1 MQRKVH
7 LSPLTLNNM
16 RTSELE
22 TFPRAQSTNHARR
35 EIRDSCL
42 FSTRLCST
50 QCFESAVVCAPLF
63 TLPITLARLYIEP
76 SCTPCVSE
84 CLDDR
89 GGPSLSRFLHTRFQV
104 SSPRRRVSRLSDG
117 LFPHALSGMLEF
129 DRLPPH
135 LVLHAKLRSPIT
147 PHVSTGWM
155 LGLSRFRNRSP
166 TVNRRLDLFRNKSV
180 AKPCLPDRT
189 YPLAS
194 AFKVPGVTQRTTK
207 KAPSA
212 PPGHNGTLP
221 WRPRQHHGD
230 Q

>member
-1 MQRKVH
+1 MELSISVRTCFSHDGFDLSYVGLPSSSHNSCKRSVTGFALVRRKTRPKNWRRLRCTVCH

-135 LVLHAKLRSPIT
+135 GS
-147 PHVSTGWM
+147 
-155 LGLSRFRNRSP
+155 SRYAQ
-166 TVNRRLDLFRNKSV
+166 V
-180 AKPCLPDRT
+180 ACH
-189 YPLAS
+189 S
-194 AFKVPGVTQRTTK
+194 ARVH
-207 KAPSA
+207 SA
-212 PPGHNGTLP
+212 
-221 WRPRQHHGD
+221 
-230 Q
+230 